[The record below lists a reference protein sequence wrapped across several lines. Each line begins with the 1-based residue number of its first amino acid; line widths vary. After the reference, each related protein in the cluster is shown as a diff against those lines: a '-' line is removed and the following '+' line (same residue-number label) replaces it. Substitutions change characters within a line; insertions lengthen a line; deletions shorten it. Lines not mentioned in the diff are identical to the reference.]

1 MSLTPVGPH
10 FLDTSAVIAMMRDG
24 VAATSESLIPFA
36 TLGELLTGVYRSAH
50 PARESARLR
59 TAIGASQI
67 IYSTARTLSLYGQTS
82 ARLQRT
88 GQLIPV
94 NDLWNAAQALEW
106 SLPLLADDAHF
117 ERVA

>member
-50 PARESARLR
+50 PARETRDCGRPSERRRSSIPPRVRCL
-59 TAIGASQI
+59 
-67 IYSTARTLSLYGQTS
+67 STAK
-82 ARLQRT
+82 
-88 GQLIPV
+88 PV
-94 NDLWNAAQALEW
+94 PDFNG
-106 SLPLLADDAHF
+106 
-117 ERVA
+117 RVS